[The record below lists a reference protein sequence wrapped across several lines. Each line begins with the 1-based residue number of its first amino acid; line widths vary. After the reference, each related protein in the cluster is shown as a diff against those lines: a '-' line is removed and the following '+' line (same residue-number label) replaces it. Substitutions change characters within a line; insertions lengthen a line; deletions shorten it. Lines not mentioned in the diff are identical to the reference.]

1 MTPTLNKNG
10 REIPTSAIVKARL
23 PLRRMEVKSSS
34 RPTRNRKKR
43 RPILATDSSIGVLH
57 DGNSRC
63 TNCLLRPSAEG
74 PSKIPP

>member
-1 MTPTLNKNG
+1 MIPAPKRNG
-10 REIPTSAIVKARL
+10 REIPASAIVKARL
-23 PLRRMEVKSSS
+23 PLRRMELKSSS
-34 RPTRNRKKR
+34 RPTRKRKKR

-57 DGNSRC
+57 EGKTRW